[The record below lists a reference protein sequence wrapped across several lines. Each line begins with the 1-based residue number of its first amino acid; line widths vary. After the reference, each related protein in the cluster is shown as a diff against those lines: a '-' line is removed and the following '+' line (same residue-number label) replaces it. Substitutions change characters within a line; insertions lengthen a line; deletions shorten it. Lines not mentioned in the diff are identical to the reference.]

1 MASAARLRAAPRPP
15 GYASA
20 MPCRYEVQ
28 DGVAV
33 LTLDRPDVLN
43 AFDDDLGNETLNAMR
58 WASDD
63 EAVRCIVITGAG
75 RAFSSGEDLGALQ
88 ADYENGVAPP
98 LGNTLTNR
106 YNPLIRA
113 VRSAPKPVVAAINGV
128 AAGAGASLALACDFR
143 IASEKAKLVLAFVK
157 VGLVPDSGAVW
168 FLTHMVGAARAWR
181 LAATG
186 DPLGAEEG
194 LALGVID
201 RVVTLEEFE
210 PAWRS
215 FASELAAGPT
225 RAYALTK
232 QLVNAAAHV
241 TLDEQLDLE
250 VDAQSSAGAT
260 ADHME
265 GVQAFLGKRRPEFKG
280 S

>member
-1 MASAARLRAAPRPP
+1 
-15 GYASA
+15 
-20 MPCRYEVQ
+20 MPCRYDESN
-28 DGVAV
+28 GVAV

-43 AFDDDLGNETLNAMR
+43 AFDDALGMETLDAVR
-58 WASDD
+58 RASDD
-63 EAVRCIVITGAG
+63 ASIRCIVITGAG

-88 ADYENGVAPP
+88 ADYESGQAPP
-98 LGNTLTNR
+98 LGNTLLNR

-113 VRSAPKPVVAAINGV
+113 VRAAPKPVVAAINGV

-168 FLTHMVGAARAWR
+168 FLTNMVGAARAWK

-186 DPLGAEEG
+186 DPLGAQEA
-194 LALGVID
+194 LALGVVD
-201 RVVTLEEFE
+201 RVVEPAEFE
-210 PAWRS
+210 SAWRS
-215 FASELAAGPT
+215 YAEELAAGPT

-232 QLVNAAAHV
+232 ALVNAATHV
-241 TLDEQLDLE
+241 TLDEQLDRE
-250 VDAQSSAGAT
+250 VDAQTAAGAT
-260 ADHME
+260 ADHLE

-280 S
+280 L